1 MHTIK
6 RANASS
12 APLSEVGISVV
23 RGIET
28 EQQEM
33 AGEAPSATARFYSNG
48 RNSYSCLVPCACRPS
63 KMQAA
68 LLPCSVHFVR
78 CFVAFVNAFPF
89 GLYGVVK
96 RSYKLSKPSGTTC
109 SFRRKLRQLTK
120 LLVRINLHRGYP
132 TITQLVFWSS
142 AERDSTKPSD

>member
-23 RGIET
+23 RGMET

-48 RNSYSCLVPCACRPS
+48 RNSYSCLVPCARRPS

-78 CFVAFVNAFPF
+78 SFVAFVNAFSLVSTGCKMF
-89 GLYGVVK
+89 VQTQAV
-96 RSYKLSKPSGTTC
+96 TE
-109 SFRRKLRQLTK
+109 

-142 AERDSTKPSD
+142 AERDSTLFMKCSNGVQIS

>member
-1 MHTIK
+1 
-6 RANASS
+6 
-12 APLSEVGISVV
+12 
-23 RGIET
+23 
-28 EQQEM
+28 M

-48 RNSYSCLVPCACRPS
+48 RNSYSCLVPCARRPS

-68 LLPCSVHFVR
+68 LLPCSVHFVQ
-78 CFVAFVNAFPF
+78 CFVAFVNAFCF
-89 GLYGVVK
+89 WSLRVLK

-142 AERDSTKPSD
+142 AERDSTRRKHRQRCNGRVNVVHVNVGRQWSGKDMTGQQL

>member
-1 MHTIK
+1 M
-6 RANASS
+6 ND
-12 APLSEVGISVV
+12 
-23 RGIET
+23 
-28 EQQEM
+28 
-33 AGEAPSATARFYSNG
+33 GEAPSATARFYSNG
-48 RNSYSCLVPCACRPS
+48 RNSYSCLVPCARRPS

-68 LLPCSVHFVR
+68 LLPCSVHFVQ
-78 CFVAFVNAFPF
+78 CFVAFVNAFCF
-89 GLYGVVK
+89 WSLRVLK

-142 AERDSTKPSD
+142 AERDSTPPHTVEVSFAEAEAMGRI